1 MSAWR
6 VWFHCQDSPL
16 VPACPE
22 DSRLGFQDKINTKGK
37 MLLIKTAQVARENTL
52 ARLIAIAM
60 CGVGLAACS
69 SGTSSSPATSMPMS
83 GQGTSLLVASSDCA
97 SYLKSNP
104 DAIVTTTKNYV
115 MVAGRGPSEPMY
127 SREQITALK
136 PTSGELMVSGMMNGM
151 GSMSM
156 TTGTS
161 MSHVEVHICSKAT
174 GRAVTGAMPV
184 MTLTREGPSPS
195 TTTIMVAEMT
205 GLDGSTADIHYGNN
219 ASMVN
224 GRSYVLRVMLDGQT
238 GTFTMTA
245 PRAGKSGK

>member
-1 MSAWR
+1 
-6 VWFHCQDSPL
+6 
-16 VPACPE
+16 
-22 DSRLGFQDKINTKGK
+22 
-37 MLLIKTAQVARENTL
+37 
-52 ARLIAIAM
+52 
-60 CGVGLAACS
+60 
-69 SGTSSSPATSMPMS
+69 MS
-83 GQGTSLLVASSDCA
+83 GQGSSLLVASSDCA

-115 MVAGRGPSEPMY
+115 MVAGRGPSETMY

-174 GRAVTGAMPV
+174 GRAVTGAMPA
-184 MTLTREGPSPS
+184 MTLTREGPSPA

-205 GLDGSTADIHYGNN
+205 GLDGSAADIHYGNN
-219 ASMVN
+219 ASTVN
-224 GRSYVLRVMLDGQT
+224 GSSYVLRVTLDGQT
-238 GTFTMTA
+238 GTFTMTT